1 MVEIPAT
8 CLAYD
13 EDLSGLIDGE
23 LGEEREAEVRA
34 HLDGCAHCR
43 ERLEALRGVD
53 TALRSVAAPA
63 VPSDLRARLA
73 QRLSS
78 RGPAFARLRSAA
90 HAASPRLRRAKSI
103 PRRPRWLAAGVG
115 LAAAAALALYL
126 AVGSVEGPRPG
137 AVRRPETLASRGAAG
152 SVPLPA
158 PPLEVAET
166 PPPVPAEE
174 PSVSAAESFAPAAA
188 ESVAIAET
196 PAAEETPPFDLDA
209 ISDEELAVVVDLDTY
224 EDLDV
229 IVNLEILERY
239 LAGEA
244 GSG

>member
-1 MVEIPAT
+1 MVEIPVT

-23 LGEEREAEVRA
+23 LGDEREVEV
-34 HLDGCAHCR
+34 HSHIEGCARCR
-43 ERLEALRGVD
+43 ERLDALRGVD

-63 VPSDLRARLA
+63 MPPDLRDRLA
-73 QRLSS
+73 QRLSLGGAAS
-78 RGPAFARLRSAA
+78 TRLHLPAP
-90 HAASPRLRRAKSI
+90 AASPRLRRAEPA
-103 PRRPRWLAAGVG
+103 PRRTRWLAAGVG

-126 AVGSVEGPRPG
+126 AVGSVDGPRPG
-137 AVRRPETLASRGAAG
+137 AVRGLETLASRGAAESG
-152 SVPLPA
+152 GEASAPLPA

-166 PPPVPAEE
+166 PQ
-174 PSVSAAESFAPAAA
+174 SAP
-188 ESVAIAET
+188 
-196 PAAEETPPFDLDA
+196 AEETPPFDLDA